1 MVKEDLI
8 KRKLKTDLQRYVFK
22 AIPHGFSSTSS
33 IKHRGLIS
41 YVKFMSRG
49 KFGVTRQNNSPKSP
63 TIHPAYLQITI

>member
-1 MVKEDLI
+1 MYL
-8 KRKLKTDLQRYVFK
+8 FK
-22 AIPHGFSSTSS
+22 AIPLGFSSTSS

-41 YVKFMSRG
+41 YVKFMLRV